1 VIITPA
7 QCKFGRN
14 LLRWSFEAVAQKVKL
29 TAFHIARFEA
39 GKPGILFMEDR
50 APRRGVALRSS
61 PLSGLAGSVI
71 PPLRT
76 G

>member
-39 GKPGILFMEDR
+39 GKPGILFMEPAMIRR
-50 APRRGVALRSS
+50 ALEQGGVEFDTESLSVRRRDQV
-61 PLSGLAGSVI
+61 
-71 PPLRT
+71 
-76 G
+76 